1 MARTPKIGPIRPPVE
16 PAGDSQYTTARWF
29 GGSPRRLLVP
39 PRVTES
45 DVATAAATDCPA
57 FSQSPPNN
65 RIIAGLPSRELN
77 HLKPHLQRISW
88 HNGEIPIDVA
98 ARLDCFYFPEFGM
111 VCTFAVMDDGRTV
124 ALAAIGREGFL
135 GVPAF
140 FGAEIA
146 QLRAVVVID
155 GDALRLGRDQLHRL
169 LPVSPQ
175 FTAAMRRYSSRYL
188 EQIAAIGAC
197 HALHNVPQRVASW
210 MLIARDR
217 TGSNLLPL
225 THESLGEVLGCRRAS
240 VTESLALL
248 ENARIIR
255 CARGQ
260 ISILDHRRLCQWACE
275 CHVSVNNLRRT
286 EFVRSCGI

>member
-1 MARTPKIGPIRPPVE
+1 VARTPKIGPLRPPVE

-29 GGSPRRLLVP
+29 GGSPLR
-39 PRVTES
+39 PRVSSPLTES
-45 DVATAAATDCPA
+45 RLATAAVTDRPMP
-57 FSQSPPNN
+57 FSQSAPKN

-88 HNGEIPIDVA
+88 HNGEIPID
-98 ARLDCFYFPEFGM
+98 FPESGM

-155 GDALRLGRDQLHRL
+155 GDALRLGRDELHRL
-169 LPVSPQ
+169 FPVSPQ
-175 FTAAMRRYSSRYL
+175 FTAAMHRYGGRYL
-188 EQIAAIGAC
+188 GQIAAIGAC
-197 HALHNVPQRVASW
+197 HALHKVQQRLASW

-217 TGSNLLPL
+217 TGSDLLPL
-225 THESLGEVLGCRRAS
+225 THESLSELLGCRRAS

-248 ENARIIR
+248 EDAKIIR
-255 CARGQ
+255 CGRGQ
-260 ISILDHRRLCQWACE
+260 VSILDHRRLCRWACE
-275 CHVSVNNLRRT
+275 CYRQLT
-286 EFVRSCGI
+286 TM